1 MISGGVGY
9 RGEKKRERERERER
23 KGKRKREKKGRST
36 RERGGKYEGR
46 ERQSIDYA
54 GRWTIAI
61 VCKWLSTFR
70 EKDNPSYWIKERRR
84 KVINTYYELISRSIR
99 NGAKHIHV
107 TPLSRQR
114 ALIRPL
120 IMSRLN
126 ISLHRCLFSYLRR
139 VCVCVCVCWFPRYAR
154 EVRLLSGACNFYV
167 RRRRGSSR
175 CAINSTN
182 LLENLSWPR
191 GHGESGLPYKV
202 ATDLE

>member
-1 MISGGVGY
+1 MNRQCDFWGS
-9 RGEKKRERERERER
+9 RLPWREREREREGEKR
-23 KGKRKREKKGRST
+23 KEEAHEKGGGKRKR
-36 RERGGKYEGR
+36 R

-70 EKDNPSYWIKERRR
+70 EKDRPSCRIKERRR

-126 ISLHRCLFSYLRR
+126 ISLHRCLFPYLRR
-139 VCVCVCVCWFPRYAR
+139 VCWFPRYAR
-154 EVRLLSGACNFYV
+154 EVRLLSGASNFYV
-167 RRRRGSSR
+167 CTPAAWRG
-175 CAINSTN
+175 AAAVLVVQLI
-182 LLENLSWPR
+182 P
-191 GHGESGLPYKV
+191 PIY
-202 ATDLE
+202 